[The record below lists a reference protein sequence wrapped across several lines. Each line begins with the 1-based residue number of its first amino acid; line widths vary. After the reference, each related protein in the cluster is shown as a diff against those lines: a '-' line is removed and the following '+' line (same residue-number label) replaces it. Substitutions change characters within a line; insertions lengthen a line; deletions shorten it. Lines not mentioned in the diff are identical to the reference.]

1 MNIADDLKDAMIKF
15 GVAFAEEIHKA
26 TLLIYEIDK
35 TDSISTPRP
44 APTEQWRQKGRKPWR
59 QRR

>member
-1 MNIADDLKDAMIKF
+1 MNVADDLKAAIIKF
-15 GVAFAEEIHKA
+15 GAAFAEEIHRA
-26 TLLIYEIDK
+26 ELLLVVIDK

-44 APTEQWRQKGRKPWR
+44 EPIEPWRQKGRKPWR